1 MDQDIAAQ
9 IERERLSSLYELSL
23 RPILIGAAFSFC
35 PVLLLWGHLPASL
48 LLGWLG
54 ARLCVALLRSLDVRS
69 YRQTQQNL
77 GSLRAWRQ
85 RYFTLLAL
93 DALSW
98 SAMGWCFHTPE
109 VPGLDGLVLASMIGL
124 AAVSL
129 FSMGAEFRANALFSG
144 IVFTPALAYNA
155 LLDTREGWLSAVGLL
170 IFLSV
175 AWTESMRVQARR
187 LELLRLRFEHA
198 KLAEERQQA
207 LHSAQQSSTSKSRFV
222 AVMSHEIRTPL
233 NGILGMTQLLER
245 SRLDERQREQLGVVH
260 SSGRHLLN
268 LVNDILDLARIESG
282 KLVIEPAPMDLADAV
297 DEVCRLLAT
306 PAREKGLQL
315 NVRLAEGLP
324 SHVLAD
330 ASRIKQVL
338 HNLVGNA
345 IKFTE
350 QGSVDVGVAVV
361 QDMRTGPL
369 LRFAV
374 RDTGDGIEADQLER
388 IFAPFEQLG
397 GKLRQHR
404 DSTGL
409 GLTISRELAHAMGGE
424 LRASSRRGLGSMFEL
439 TLPLQSCDT
448 PAQAQVEVRDSQL
461 PALQGRV
468 LLVDDSPVNLL
479 VAASM
484 LDHCGVDV
492 VQAENGRQ
500 ALELLRQ
507 GPFELVLMDCL
518 MPELDGYEAT
528 AAWRAEEGRL
538 GRTRTPIVA
547 LTASTAPQDLERC
560 IAAGMDG
567 YLQKPFDMQQL
578 LELVVR
584 HAGRADQTDP
594 AADVRTE
601 DKVPA

>member
-1 MDQDIAAQ
+1 MPSLDQDIAAQ

-23 RPILIGAAFSFC
+23 RPNLIGAAFSFC
-35 PVLLLWGHLPASL
+35 PVLLLWGHLPAAL
-48 LLGWLG
+48 LLGWLC
-54 ARLCVALLRSLDVRS
+54 ARLCVTLLRTLDARS
-69 YRQTQQNL
+69 FRQAQREL

-129 FSMGAEFRANALFSG
+129 FAMGAEFRANALFSG
-144 IVFTPALAYNA
+144 IVFTPALLYNG

-175 AWTESMRVQARR
+175 AWTESLRVQARR

-207 LHSAQQSSTSKSRFV
+207 LQSAQQSSTSKSRFV

-245 SRLDERQREQLGVVH
+245 SNLDERQREQLGVVH

-282 KLVIEPAPMDLADAV
+282 KLVIEPAAMDLAEAV
-297 DEVCRLLAT
+297 HEVCRLLAT

-350 QGSVDVGVAVV
+350 QGSVDVGVAMV
-361 QDMRTGPL
+361 QDMRSGTL

-374 RDTGDGIEADQLER
+374 RDTGEGIEADQLER

-397 GKLRQHR
+397 GKLRQRR

-409 GLTISRELAHAMGGE
+409 GLTISSELAHAMGGD

-439 TLPLQSCDT
+439 TLPLQPCDT
-448 PAQAQVEVRDSQL
+448 PAAAQRAARDPLL

-468 LLVDDSPVNLL
+468 LLVDDNPVNLL

-484 LDHCGVDV
+484 LDHCGVEV

-518 MPELDGYEAT
+518 MPELDGFEAT
-528 AAWRAEEGRL
+528 AAWRAEERRMGR
-538 GRTRTPIVA
+538 RRTPIVA
-547 LTASTAPQDLERC
+547 LTASTSPQDRAQCE
-560 IAAGMDG
+560 AAGMDG
-567 YLQKPFDMQQL
+567 HLQKPFDMQHL

-584 HAGRADQTDP
+584 HVGQAGPTSAMRL
-594 AADVRTE
+594 E
-601 DKVPA
+601 DEVPA

>member
-1 MDQDIAAQ
+1 MPSLDQDIAAQ

-23 RPILIGAAFSFC
+23 RPNLIGAAFSFC
-35 PVLLLWGHLPASL
+35 PVLLLWGHLPAAL
-48 LLGWLG
+48 LLGWLC
-54 ARLCVALLRSLDVRS
+54 ARLCVTLLRTLDARS
-69 YRQTQQNL
+69 FRQAQREL

-129 FSMGAEFRANALFSG
+129 FAMGAEFRANALFSG
-144 IVFTPALAYNA
+144 IVFTPALLYNG

-175 AWTESMRVQARR
+175 AWTESLRVQARR

-207 LHSAQQSSTSKSRFV
+207 LQSAQQSSTSKSRFV

-245 SRLDERQREQLGVVH
+245 SNLDERQREQLGVVH

-282 KLVIEPAPMDLADAV
+282 KLVIEPAAMDLAEAV
-297 DEVCRLLAT
+297 HEVCRLLAT

-350 QGSVDVGVAVV
+350 QGSVDVGVAMV
-361 QDMRTGPL
+361 QDMRSGTL

-374 RDTGDGIEADQLER
+374 RDTGEGIEADQLER

-397 GKLRQHR
+397 GKLRQRR

-409 GLTISRELAHAMGGE
+409 GLTISRELAHAMGGD

-439 TLPLQSCDT
+439 TLPLQPCDT
-448 PAQAQVEVRDSQL
+448 PAAAQRAARDPLL

-468 LLVDDSPVNLL
+468 LLVDDNPVNLL

-484 LDHCGVDV
+484 LDHCGVEV

-518 MPELDGYEAT
+518 MPELDGFEAT
-528 AAWRAEEGRL
+528 AAWRAEERRMGRP
-538 GRTRTPIVA
+538 RTPIVA
-547 LTASTAPQDLERC
+547 LTASTSPQDRAQCE
-560 IAAGMDG
+560 AAGMDG
-567 YLQKPFDMQQL
+567 HLQKPFDMQHL

-584 HAGRADQTDP
+584 HVGQAGPTSAMRL
-594 AADVRTE
+594 E

>member
-1 MDQDIAAQ
+1 MPSLDQDIAAQ

-23 RPILIGAAFSFC
+23 RPNLIGAAFSFC
-35 PVLLLWGHLPASL
+35 PVLLLWGHLPAAL
-48 LLGWLG
+48 LLGWLC
-54 ARLCVALLRSLDVRS
+54 ARLCVALLRTLDARS
-69 YRQTQQNL
+69 FRQAQREL

-129 FSMGAEFRANALFSG
+129 FAMGAEFRANALFSG
-144 IVFTPALAYNA
+144 IVFTPALLYNG

-175 AWTESMRVQARR
+175 AWTESLRVQARR

-207 LHSAQQSSTSKSRFV
+207 LQSAQQSSTSKSRFV

-245 SRLDERQREQLGVVH
+245 SNLDERQREQLGVVH

-282 KLVIEPAPMDLADAV
+282 KLVIEPAAMDLAEAV
-297 DEVCRLLAT
+297 HEVCRLLAT

-350 QGSVDVGVAVV
+350 QGSVDVGVAMV
-361 QDMRTGPL
+361 QDMRSGTL

-374 RDTGDGIEADQLER
+374 RDTGEGIEADQLER

-397 GKLRQHR
+397 GKLRQRR

-409 GLTISRELAHAMGGE
+409 GLTISRELAHAMGGD

-439 TLPLQSCDT
+439 TLPLQPCDT
-448 PAQAQVEVRDSQL
+448 PAAAQRAARDPLL

-468 LLVDDSPVNLL
+468 LLVDDNPVNLL

-484 LDHCGVDV
+484 LDHCGVEV

-518 MPELDGYEAT
+518 MPELDGFEAT
-528 AAWRAEEGRL
+528 AAWRAEERRMGR
-538 GRTRTPIVA
+538 RRTPIVA
-547 LTASTAPQDLERC
+547 LTASTSPQDRAQCE
-560 IAAGMDG
+560 AAGMDG
-567 YLQKPFDMQQL
+567 HLQKPFDMQHL

-584 HAGRADQTDP
+584 HVGQAGPTSAMRL
-594 AADVRTE
+594 E
-601 DKVPA
+601 DEVPA

>member
-1 MDQDIAAQ
+1 MPSLDQDIAAQ

-23 RPILIGAAFSFC
+23 RPNLIGAAFSFC
-35 PVLLLWGHLPASL
+35 PVLLLWGHLPAAL
-48 LLGWLG
+48 LLGWLC
-54 ARLCVALLRSLDVRS
+54 ARLCVALLRTLDARS
-69 YRQTQQNL
+69 FRQAQREL

-129 FSMGAEFRANALFSG
+129 FAMGAEFRANALFSG
-144 IVFTPALAYNA
+144 IVFTPALLYNG

-175 AWTESMRVQARR
+175 AWTESLRVQARR

-207 LHSAQQSSTSKSRFV
+207 LQSAQQSSTSKSRFV

-245 SRLDERQREQLGVVH
+245 SNLDERQREQLGVVH

-282 KLVIEPAPMDLADAV
+282 KLVIEPAAMDLAEAV
-297 DEVCRLLAT
+297 HEVCRLLAT

-361 QDMRTGPL
+361 QDMRSGTL

-397 GKLRQHR
+397 GKLRQRR

-409 GLTISRELAHAMGGE
+409 GLTISRELAHAMGGD

-439 TLPLQSCDT
+439 TLPLQPCDA
-448 PAQAQVEVRDSQL
+448 PAAAQRAARDPLL
-461 PALQGRV
+461 PALRGRV
-468 LLVDDSPVNLL
+468 LLVDDNPVNLL

-484 LDHCGVDV
+484 LDHCGVEV

-507 GPFELVLMDCL
+507 EPFELVLMDCL
-518 MPELDGYEAT
+518 MPELDGFEAT
-528 AAWRAEEGRL
+528 TAWRAEERRMGRP
-538 GRTRTPIVA
+538 RTPIVA
-547 LTASTAPQDLERC
+547 LTASTSPQDRAQCE
-560 IAAGMDG
+560 AAGMDG
-567 YLQKPFDMQQL
+567 HLQKPFDMQHL

-584 HAGRADQTDP
+584 HVGRAEPTS
-594 AADVRTE
+594 AVRLE
-601 DKVPA
+601 DEVPA

>member
-23 RPILIGAAFSFC
+23 RPNLIGAAFSFC
-35 PVLLLWGHLPASL
+35 PVLLLWGHLPAAL
-48 LLGWLG
+48 LLGWLC
-54 ARLCVALLRSLDVRS
+54 ARLCVTLLRTLDARS
-69 YRQTQQNL
+69 FRQAQREL

-129 FSMGAEFRANALFSG
+129 FAMGAEFRANALFSG
-144 IVFTPALAYNA
+144 IVFTPALLYNG

-175 AWTESMRVQARR
+175 AWTESLRVQARR

-207 LHSAQQSSTSKSRFV
+207 LQSAQQSSTSKSRFV

-245 SRLDERQREQLGVVH
+245 SNLDERQREQLGVVH

-282 KLVIEPAPMDLADAV
+282 KLVIEPAAMDLAEAV
-297 DEVCRLLAT
+297 HEVCRLLAT

-350 QGSVDVGVAVV
+350 QGSVDVGVAMV
-361 QDMRTGPL
+361 QDMRSGTL

-374 RDTGDGIEADQLER
+374 RDTGEGIEADQLER

-397 GKLRQHR
+397 GKLRQRR

-409 GLTISRELAHAMGGE
+409 GLTISRELAHAMGGD

-439 TLPLQSCDT
+439 TLPLQPCDT
-448 PAQAQVEVRDSQL
+448 PAAAQRAARDPLL

-468 LLVDDSPVNLL
+468 LLVDDNPVNLL

-484 LDHCGVDV
+484 LDHCGVEV

-518 MPELDGYEAT
+518 MPELDGFEAT
-528 AAWRAEEGRL
+528 AAWRAEERRMGRP
-538 GRTRTPIVA
+538 RTPIVA
-547 LTASTAPQDLERC
+547 LTASTSPQDRAQCE
-560 IAAGMDG
+560 AAGMDDH
-567 YLQKPFDMQQL
+567 LQKPFDMQHL

-584 HAGRADQTDP
+584 HVGQAGPTSAMRL
-594 AADVRTE
+594 E
-601 DKVPA
+601 DEVPA

>member
-9 IERERLSSLYELSL
+9 IERERLNSLYELSL
-23 RPILIGAAFSFC
+23 RPNLIGAAFSLC
-35 PVLLLWGHLPASL
+35 PVLLLWDHLPTAL
-48 LLGWLG
+48 LLGWLS
-54 ARLCVALLRSLDVRS
+54 ARLCVALLRALDVFS
-69 YRQTQQNL
+69 YRQAQPDL

-85 RYFTLLAL
+85 RYFALLAL

-98 SAMGWCFHTPE
+98 GAMGWFFHTPA
-109 VPGLDGLVLASMIGL
+109 VPGLDGLVLASMVGL
-124 AAVSL
+124 GAVSL
-129 FSMGAEFRANALFSG
+129 FSMGAEFRANALFSS
-144 IVFTPALAYNA
+144 IAFAPVLAYNV
-155 LLDTREGWLSAVGLL
+155 LLDSREGWISAVGLL
-170 IFLSV
+170 IFLYV
-175 AWTESMRVQARR
+175 TWTESRRVQIRR

-198 KLAEERQQA
+198 KLAEERQLA
-207 LHSAQQSSTSKSRFV
+207 LHSAQRSSTSKSRFV

-233 NGILGMTQLLER
+233 NGILGMAQLLER
-245 SRLDERQREQLGVVH
+245 SELDEGQREQLGVIH

-282 KLVIEPAPMDLADAV
+282 KLVIEPAPMNLAEEV
-297 DEVCRLLAT
+297 DEVCRLLSA
-306 PAREKGLQL
+306 PARDKGLQL

-361 QDMRTGPL
+361 QDMRSGPL

-388 IFAPFEQLG
+388 IFAPFEQVG
-397 GKLRQHR
+397 GKLQQRR
-404 DSTGL
+404 DGTGL

-439 TLPLQSCDT
+439 TLPLQACEA
-448 PAQAQVEVRDSQL
+448 PAAPTIELRDSQL

-484 LDHCGVDV
+484 LAHCGVEVD
-492 VQAENGRQ
+492 QAENGRQ
-500 ALELLRQ
+500 ALELMRQ
-507 GPFELVLMDCL
+507 GAYDLVLMDCL
-518 MPELDGYEAT
+518 MPELNGFEAT
-528 AAWRAEEGRL
+528 AAWRAEEQRQGRA
-538 GRTRTPIVA
+538 RTPIVA
-547 LTASTAPQDLERC
+547 LTASTSQLDREQC
-560 IAAGMDG
+560 EAAGMDG
-567 YLQKPFDMQQL
+567 YLLKPFDMQQL
-578 LELVVR
+578 LELVVAY
-584 HAGRADQTDP
+584 AGLARP
-594 AADVRTE
+594 AVAAAVPQVE
-601 DKVPA
+601 DAALA